1 MNLADLNLANHTQ
14 SGKLPSAET
23 ATLTAAPV
31 LQAPAVQAPAHA
43 RSVESIFAPQSRLAE
58 GFDVTFILI
67 LLSLLGHVILGAG
80 VNYFE
85 QSKAHRL
92 NPAPEAI
99 SVELVEDKPPVDEPS
114 PPPRIAEQISPAAQQ
129 PLQAEPAPQA
139 PDSIVKLEPQAQ
151 LAQAPNALAQDGP
164 KIDEPK
170 TSDAPPSQEALKAP
184 EPEISAPQEPR
195 PVATQAPV
203 QLAEPIPV
211 PEQAPVVEPAPRV
224 EPAPVAEPAPEVEP
238 AKKPQ
243 AAPRRPTL
251 PPSLTRPLPDAPE
264 VQFLPDAFRV
274 IATDQEPGL
283 SARDNENYK
292 ALVFERLIAAK
303 LYPAAARQRRAK
315 GIALVNFML
324 DSAGQVAGVSL
335 IRSSGDGDLD
345 REALAMVKRAA
356 PYPPPPSGAVRLFSP
371 LIEFGSEDQEPS
383 VNPSARP

>member
-1 MNLADLNLANHTQ
+1 MNLADLNLADHTQ
-14 SGKLPSAET
+14 SGKLPRAE
-23 ATLTAAPV
+23 AAALTAAPV
-31 LQAPAVQAPAHA
+31 VQAPAHA
-43 RSVESIFAPQSRLAE
+43 RSVESILAPQSRLAE

-67 LLSLLGHVILGAG
+67 LLSLLGHVILGGG
-80 VNYFE
+80 VDYFE
-85 QSKAHRL
+85 QSKARRL

-99 SVELVEDKPPVDEPS
+99 SVELVEDKPPIEEPS
-114 PPPRIAEQISPAAQQ
+114 PPPRTAEQISPAAQQ

-139 PDSIVKLEPQAQ
+139 PDSIVKPEPQAQ
-151 LAQAPNALAQDGP
+151 LAQAPNALAQ
-164 KIDEPK
+164 DEPK

-184 EPEISAPQEPR
+184 EPEISVPQEPR
-195 PVATQAPV
+195 PVPTQAPV
-203 QLAEPIPV
+203 PLAE
-211 PEQAPVVEPAPRV
+211 QSPVVEPAPMV
-224 EPAPVAEPAPEVEP
+224 EPALVAKPAPEVEP

-251 PPSLTRPLPDAPE
+251 PPSLARPLPDAPE
-264 VQFLPDAFRV
+264 VQFLPGAFRV

-283 SARDNENYK
+283 SARDNETYK

-315 GIALVNFML
+315 GIALINFML
-324 DSAGQVAGVSL
+324 DSAEQVAGVSL